1 MNKEELTKILEDHK
15 LWLKDNSKGKRA
27 DLTGADLTGA
37 DLTGANLTGANLNRA
52 DLTGASLSRVVNVK
66 GLIK

>member
-15 LWLKDNSKGKRA
+15 LWLKDNSKGKR
-27 DLTGADLTGA
+27 ADLTGA

-66 GLIK
+66 GLIKWT